1 MIINPY
7 IIIKIYLNMATPKE
21 RAINVRR
28 TNFKIGFDN
37 SEIQSDY

>member
-1 MIINPY
+1 
-7 IIIKIYLNMATPKE
+7 MATPKE

-37 SEIQSDY
+37 SEL